1 MKRNL
6 NKPIVY
12 VDGKTIK
19 NENQAGVMAADLV
32 ARGLFEVSGSSVTLT
47 PDEKYKCWKI
57 SQKIIAKPEAVEL
70 EADDI
75 VLIKK
80 ITAPSLSAGI
90 YGQIVDLLEGEL
102 Y

>member
-19 NENQAGVMAADLV
+19 NENQVGVMAADLV
-32 ARGLFEVSGSSVTLT
+32 ARGLFEVAGSNVTLT

-57 SQKIIAKPEAVEL
+57 SQKIIAKPEAVDL
-70 EADDI
+70 DADDI

-90 YGQIVDLLEGEL
+90 YGQIVDLLEGK
-102 Y
+102 